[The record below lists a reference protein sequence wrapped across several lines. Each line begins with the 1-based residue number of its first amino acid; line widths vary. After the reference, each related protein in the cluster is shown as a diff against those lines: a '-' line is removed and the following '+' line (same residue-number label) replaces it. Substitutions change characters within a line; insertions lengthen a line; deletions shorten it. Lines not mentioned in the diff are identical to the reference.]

1 MKLEGVYSVLP
12 TAFTAAG
19 DVDEESLKRVV
30 DLFIDAGVNG
40 VTALGV
46 TGEVARLDDRE
57 RQRVLEV
64 VTSHVNGR
72 IGVVAGTTAEGTATC
87 IEYSQQARAAG
98 ATAVMV
104 SPPRMP
110 KLNSETVVR
119 HYHALAE
126 AVDIEI
132 VVQDYPPI
140 SGYAMEPWLLA
151 RIAKELPRAR
161 TIKLE
166 DPPTPF
172 KTSRILAEIG
182 KVAGDDSIDV
192 RIFGGLGGVFLLEE
206 LLAGATGAMTGF
218 AFPEILVK
226 IVSLYRAGR
235 VDEAAEVF
243 YRAVPLMRFEF
254 QEGIGMAIRKEVL
267 HRRGAARQPGD
278 AGAGGRARQDD
289 AGSAGP
295 RARLGRGQRQRGR
308 SPLTP
313 AGPRREQPRAAV
325 RSLVTI
331 ADSGWHGFRIEGK
344 GRDGCGREPRPRFRC
359 RTGARCGGRIRVDRV
374 A

>member
-19 DVDEESLKRVV
+19 DLDDASLRKVI
-30 DLFIDAGVNG
+30 DLFIGAGVNG

-46 TGEVARLDDRE
+46 TGEVARLDDSE
-57 RQRVLEV
+57 RRRVLEV
-64 VTSHVNGR
+64 VTSHVAGR
-72 IGVVAGTTAEGTATC
+72 IGVVAGTTAEGTRTC
-87 IEYSQQARAAG
+87 INYSRHAKEAG

-110 KLNSETVVR
+110 KLNSDAVLR
-119 HYHALAE
+119 HFHALAE

-151 RIAKELPRAR
+151 RIAKEIPRAR

-172 KTSRILAEIG
+172 KTSRILSEVEKIG
-182 KVAGDDSIDV
+182 GVEDV

-218 AFPEILVK
+218 AFPEILVQ

-235 VDEAAEVF
+235 VQDAADVF

-267 HRRGAARQPGD
+267 HKRGALASPATRAPGAALD
-278 AGAGGRARQDD
+278 K
-289 AGSAGP
+289 
-295 RARLGRGQRQRGR
+295 
-308 SPLTP
+308 TT
-313 AGPRREQPRAAV
+313 REA
-325 RSLVTI
+325 L
-331 ADSGWHGFRIEGK
+331 
-344 GRDGCGREPRPRFRC
+344 
-359 RTGARCGGRIRVDRV
+359 DRV
-374 A
+374 MAWVEANGSVAHGTV

>member
-1 MKLEGVYSVLP
+1 MQLEGVYSVLP
-12 TAFTAAG
+12 TPFTASG
-19 DVDEESLKRVV
+19 DVDEGSLRRIV

-40 VTALGV
+40 VTVLGV
-46 TGEVARLDDRE
+46 TGEVARLDDAE
-57 RQRVLEV
+57 RRRVLET
-64 VTSHVNGR
+64 VTRHVSGR
-72 IGVVAGTTAEGTATC
+72 IGVVVGTTAEGTRTC
-87 IEYSQQARAAG
+87 IGYSRIAKEAG

-110 KLNSETVVR
+110 KLNSEAVVR
-119 HYHALAE
+119 HFHALAD

-151 RIAKELPRAR
+151 RIARELPRAR

-172 KTSRILAEIG
+172 KTSRILEQAQGVE
-182 KVAGDDSIDV
+182 V

-206 LLAGATGAMTGF
+206 LMAGATGAMTGF
-218 AFPEILVK
+218 AYPEILVS
-226 IVSLYRAGR
+226 IVKLFRAGK

-267 HRRGAARQPGD
+267 HRRGALASPATRAPAAGLD
-278 AGAGGRARQDD
+278 ATTKQA
-289 AGSAGP
+289 
-295 RARLGRGQRQRGR
+295 L
-308 SPLTP
+308 
-313 AGPRREQPRAAV
+313 
-325 RSLVTI
+325 
-331 ADSGWHGFRIEGK
+331 
-344 GRDGCGREPRPRFRC
+344 
-359 RTGARCGGRIRVDRV
+359 DRV
-374 A
+374 LQWTDIAARPAAR

>member
-12 TAFTAAG
+12 TAFSPAG
-19 DVDEESLKRVV
+19 DLDDASLRRVV
-30 DLFIDAGVNG
+30 DLFIGAGVNG

-46 TGEVARLDDRE
+46 TGEVARLDDSE
-57 RQRVLEV
+57 RRRVLEV
-64 VTSHVNGR
+64 VTTQVAGR
-72 IGVVAGTTAEGTATC
+72 IGVVAGTTAEGTRTC
-87 IEYSQQARAAG
+87 INYSRHAKEAG

-110 KLNSETVVR
+110 KLNSDVVLR
-119 HYHALAE
+119 HFHALAE

-151 RIAKELPRAR
+151 RIAKEIPRAR

-172 KTSRILAEIG
+172 KTSRILSEVEKIG
-182 KVAGDDSIDV
+182 GVEDV

-218 AFPEILVK
+218 AFPEILVQ
-226 IVSLYRAGR
+226 IVGLYRAGR
-235 VDEAAEVF
+235 VADAADVF

-267 HRRGAARQPGD
+267 HKRGALASPATRPPGAALD
-278 AGAGGRARQDD
+278 R
-289 AGSAGP
+289 
-295 RARLGRGQRQRGR
+295 
-308 SPLTP
+308 TT
-313 AGPRREQPRAAV
+313 REA
-325 RSLVTI
+325 L
-331 ADSGWHGFRIEGK
+331 
-344 GRDGCGREPRPRFRC
+344 
-359 RTGARCGGRIRVDRV
+359 DRV
-374 A
+374 MAWVEANGSVAHGKV

>member
-1 MKLEGVYSVLP
+1 MQLEGVYSVLP
-12 TAFTAAG
+12 TPFHPNG
-19 DVDEESLKRVV
+19 DLDDDSLRRVI

-46 TGEVARLDDRE
+46 TGEVARLTDDE
-57 RQRVLEV
+57 RRHVLEV
-64 VTSHVNGR
+64 VVSHVKGR
-72 IGVVAGTTAEGTATC
+72 IGVVAGTTAEGTRTC
-87 IEYSQQARAAG
+87 INHSRHAREAG

-110 KLNSETVVR
+110 KLNSEAVVR
-119 HYHALAE
+119 HFKALAD

-140 SGYAMEPWLLA
+140 SGFAMEPPLLA
-151 RIAKELPRAR
+151 RIAREIPRAR

-172 KTSRILAEIG
+172 KTSRILEA
-182 KVAGDDSIDV
+182 AGDVPV
-192 RIFGGLGGVFLLEE
+192 RIFGGLGGVFLIEE

-226 IVSLYRAGR
+226 IVALYRAGK
-235 VDEAAEVF
+235 VDEAADAF

-267 HRRGAARQPGD
+267 HRRGALASP
-278 AGAGGRARQDD
+278 AT
-289 AGSAGP
+289 
-295 RARLGRGQRQRGR
+295 R
-308 SPLTP
+308 SPAAALDQPT
-313 AGPRREQPRAAV
+313 REALDRVMA
-325 RSLVTI
+325 
-331 ADSGWHGFRIEGK
+331 W
-344 GRDGCGREPRPRFRC
+344 
-359 RTGARCGGRIRVDRV
+359 VDREG

>member
-1 MKLEGVYSVLP
+1 LKLEGVYSVLP
-12 TAFTAAG
+12 TAFTSTG
-19 DVDEESLKRVV
+19 DLDDASLRRVV

-40 VTALGV
+40 VTVLGV
-46 TGEVARLDDRE
+46 TGEVARLDDTE
-57 RQRVLEV
+57 RRRVLEV
-64 VTSHVNGR
+64 VTRHVAGR
-72 IGVVAGTTAEGTATC
+72 IGVVAGTTAEGTRTC
-87 IEYSQQARAAG
+87 IGYSQHAKDAG

-110 KLNSETVVR
+110 KLNSDAVLR
-119 HYHALAE
+119 HFTALAE

-151 RIAKELPRAR
+151 RIAKEIPAAR

-172 KTSRILAEIG
+172 KTSRILSEVEKIG
-182 KVAGDDSIDV
+182 GIEDV

-218 AFPEILVK
+218 AFPEILVR
-226 IVSLYRAGR
+226 IVGLFRSGR
-235 VDEAAEVF
+235 VQDAADVF

-267 HRRGAARQPGD
+267 HRRGALASPATRAPGAALD
-278 AGAGGRARQDD
+278 
-289 AGSAGP
+289 
-295 RARLGRGQRQRGR
+295 
-308 SPLTP
+308 TTT
-313 AGPRREQPRAAV
+313 REA
-325 RSLVTI
+325 L
-331 ADSGWHGFRIEGK
+331 
-344 GRDGCGREPRPRFRC
+344 
-359 RTGARCGGRIRVDRV
+359 DRV
-374 A
+374 MAWVDANEGMARDRN